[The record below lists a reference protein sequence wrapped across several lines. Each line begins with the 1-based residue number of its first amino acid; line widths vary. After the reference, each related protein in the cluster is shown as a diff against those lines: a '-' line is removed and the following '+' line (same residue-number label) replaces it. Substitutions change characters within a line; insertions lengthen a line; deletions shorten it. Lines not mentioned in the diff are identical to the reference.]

1 MSIELITQDLK
12 TLTIRDAAHLA
23 EIFDA
28 VENGNVAAIEAQFIA
43 GERESEIEMERRTR

>member
-1 MSIELITQDLK
+1 MVIELVTHDLK

-43 GERESEIEMERRTR
+43 GEQESEMEQERRTR